1 MPKTISWTLCIALLA
16 LVLPAALLAQD
27 APPASPAA
35 ADPHARGSKE
45 IMADI
50 GKVIPE
56 LSSNIRPDV
65 LTDLAKRKEAAPK
78 IVPLLTKVK
87 GYAAELKKTDEQGKM
102 IAEQLEPQVLSM
114 LVAFDDQSTK
124 DELKKA
130 AEGSDKSAAVLAQG
144 ILISGQWISASKDE
158 EAQKK
163 LLDQAS
169 KLAKDNPK
177 SEELTGQLAQ
187 MAQLG
192 AATPALRDQ
201 VTDVIGTMQTPSAAQ
216 IKDQLA
222 SAAKLRS
229 LEKKPLEIAG
239 VLNDGKQFSTANWKG
254 KVILV
259 DFWATWCGP
268 CRAELPRVK
277 KAYADFH
284 GKGLE
289 VLGVSCD
296 NDADSLSKFLT
307 ENKDMPWPQLFDAK
321 NPGWHALAKS
331 YGIDGI
337 PTMFLIDK
345 KGVVRTV
352 EARENF
358 EELIPKMLSE

>member
-1 MPKTISWTLCIALLA
+1 MLCIALLA
-16 LVLPAALLAQD
+16 LSWPAALLAQD
-27 APPASPAA
+27 APPATPAP

-50 GKVIPE
+50 EKVIPE
-56 LSSNIRPDV
+56 LSSNVRPDV
-65 LTDLAKRKEAAPK
+65 LTDPAKRKEAAPK

-87 GYAAELKKTDEQGKM
+87 GYALELKKTDDQGKM
-102 IAEQLEPQVLSM
+102 IAEQLEPQVLSL
-114 LVAFDDQSTK
+114 LVAFDDKATK
-124 DELKKA
+124 DELKKTS
-130 AEGSDKSAAVLAQG
+130 EGSDKSAAVLAQG
-144 ILISGQWISASKDE
+144 ILVSGQWVAASKDE
-158 EAQKK
+158 DAQKK
-163 LLDQAS
+163 LLEQAS
-169 KLAKDNPK
+169 KLAKENPK
-177 SEELTGQLAQ
+177 SEDLTRQLAQ

-192 AATPALRDQ
+192 PATPALRDQ
-201 VTDVIGTMQTPSAAQ
+201 VTDLIGNMQTQTGAMM
-216 IKDQLA
+216 KDQLA
-222 SAAKLRS
+222 SAAKLRA
-229 LEKKPLEIAG
+229 LENKPLEIAG
-239 VLNDGKQFSTANWKG
+239 LLNDGKHFTSADWKG

-277 KAYADFH
+277 KAYADYH
-284 GKGLE
+284 AKGLE

-296 NDADSLSKFLT
+296 NDGEELSKFLK

-321 NPGWHALAKS
+321 NPGWHPLAKS